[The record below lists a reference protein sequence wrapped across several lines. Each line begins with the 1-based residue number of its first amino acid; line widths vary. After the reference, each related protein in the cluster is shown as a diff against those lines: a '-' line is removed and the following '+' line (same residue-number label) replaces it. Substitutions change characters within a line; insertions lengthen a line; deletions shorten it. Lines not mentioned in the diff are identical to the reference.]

1 MVRPRFFYGWYIV
14 LCGFLSQGMRVGLG
28 AQTFG
33 FFFKPMSEELG
44 WSRAMLTGGLMTR
57 SLIGVSLSPLVG
69 FAVDRYDPR
78 YLMVGSTVMMGLSI
92 MLLSQTHSLWQFV
105 LFFGVIGAFGVPGLG
120 YGVLSPTIAKWFI
133 RKRGRATAIATA
145 GLNAGAVAMTPV
157 TLLLIEGQGWCEAWF
172 WLALIPWVVVIPPAL
187 IWLRRQPED
196 MGLLP
201 DGDDPKPTPQGEQ
214 EGSDRQS
221 DAGEVSWSVR
231 EAFRT
236 PAIWL
241 IIGSQ
246 VLSSAAM
253 GSIIVHRIPY
263 ITDQG
268 YSSAI
273 AGTTMVVFSVAA
285 FLSKLLWGFLADRFH
300 VRWLMTLMLL
310 CSAIGLWFL
319 IDAPSVWHLYV
330 GFGLGYGLTGGGLT
344 VMGPLVWAKY
354 FGRRHLGAIQGVTA
368 PVYLVGDILGPM
380 FAAFV
385 YDRSGSY
392 DLAFMFFVGFLVLG
406 AILIWVTRPP
416 VHPTRHEVG

>member
-1 MVRPRFFYGWYIV
+1 MI
-14 LCGFLSQGMRVGLG
+14 
-28 AQTFG
+28 
-33 FFFKPMSEELG
+33 
-44 WSRAMLTGGLMTR
+44 
-57 SLIGVSLSPLVG
+57 
-69 FAVDRYDPR
+69 
-78 YLMVGSTVMMGLSI
+78 
-92 MLLSQTHSLWQFV
+92 
-105 LFFGVIGAFGVPGLG
+105 
-120 YGVLSPTIAKWFI
+120 
-133 RKRGRATAIATA
+133 
-145 GLNAGAVAMTPV
+145 
-157 TLLLIEGQGWCEAWF
+157 LLLIEGQGWREAWF
-172 WLALIPWVVVIPPAL
+172 WVAFIPWVVVIPPAL

-196 MGLLP
+196 MDLLP

-214 EGSDRQS
+214 EGTDQQS
-221 DAGEVSWSVR
+221 DAGEVIWSVR

-268 YSSAI
+268 YSSAV

-330 GFGLGYGLTGGGLT
+330 GFGSDT
-344 VMGPLVWAKY
+344 
-354 FGRRHLGAIQGVTA
+354 
-368 PVYLVGDILGPM
+368 D
-380 FAAFV
+380 
-385 YDRSGSY
+385 
-392 DLAFMFFVGFLVLG
+392 
-406 AILIWVTRPP
+406 
-416 VHPTRHEVG
+416 